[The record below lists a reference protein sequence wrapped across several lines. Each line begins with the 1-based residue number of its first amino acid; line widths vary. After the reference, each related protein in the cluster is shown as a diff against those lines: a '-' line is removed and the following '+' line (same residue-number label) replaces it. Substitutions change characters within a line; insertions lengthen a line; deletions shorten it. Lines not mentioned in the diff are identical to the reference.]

1 MKRDMDLAREILL
14 TIENSENTRC
24 NKHRESPLYK
34 KLFYRYTVTKID
46 HHLDILADSSLIVL
60 NEGGR
65 EETYPGSDMW
75 VQTINGRLT
84 WQGHEFLDAARD
96 QNRWNQA
103 KRTISEKGGSLTFD
117 VLKAVLSQLARQAV
131 GL

>member
-1 MKRDMDLAREILL
+1 MKRDMDLARKLL
-14 TIENSENTRC
+14 LVIEEAPYEGKPGYSLSAIDSHTSEEVDY
-24 NKHRESPLYK
+24 HIML
-34 KLFYRYTVTKID
+34 
-46 HHLDILADSSLIVL
+46 L
-60 NEGGR
+60 NEARLIQAKSTTYLSGR
-65 EETYPGSDMW
+65 TKWSVE
-75 VQTINGRLT
+75 RLT

-103 KRTISEKGGSLTFD
+103 KKTISEKGGSLTFD

>member
-1 MKRDMDLAREILL
+1 MKRDMDLVRQVLL
-14 TIENSENTRC
+14 KVEEATYDENSISIQLEGYS
-24 NKHRESPLYK
+24 EGEISYQ
-34 KLFYRYTVTKID
+34 VMI
-46 HHLDILADSSLIVL
+46 LDEAGLIKAEPPKEWGER
-60 NEGGR
+60 NHE
-65 EETYPGSDMW
+65 P
-75 VQTINGRLT
+75 IRLT

-131 GL
+131 NL